1 LHHDTGGK
9 RMHNNVYKNAWADR
23 LWPIR
28 PVRRTIAAARVPSK
42 PVSPPCQ
49 AVQSTALW
57 LPQGR
62 WSPLAAACRRPNRGL
77 WAAGEQTSAAPLLWR
92 RPAFRG
98 RGRLARRGAGTV
110 AETITVDTRRRAQA
124 ATDRRIER
132 IAARSDLWF
141 EEPGVPIPPTPA
153 RNQSRRSGACV
164 LSRGVGAGA
173 QAGRVRQ
180 SPSAPRRSAPLVD
193 EADQIKTREQ
203 RGR

>member
-1 LHHDTGGK
+1 
-9 RMHNNVYKNAWADR
+9 MHNNVYKNAWADR

-28 PVRRTIAAARVPSK
+28 PVRRTTAAARVPSK
-42 PVSPPCQ
+42 PAYRVSPPCQ
-49 AVQSTALW
+49 AVQKH
-57 LPQGR
+57 R
-62 WSPLAAACRRPNRGL
+62 IVAAARTMEPVGGRVSNAESGIVGSRRTDIRGPFTL
-77 WAAGEQTSAAPLLWR
+77 ASIGGSRQAPW
-92 RPAFRG
+92 
-98 RGRLARRGAGTV
+98 RGRLARRGAGTG
-110 AETITVDTRRRAQA
+110 ELQKTITVDTRRRAQA

-164 LSRGVGAGA
+164 LSRGAGAGA
-173 QAGRVRQ
+173 KAGRVRQ

-203 RGR
+203 RRR